1 MRKILI
7 AVTFLS
13 FILAG
18 CGVKNAT
25 TFPPTEN
32 PKAVLDTA
40 WARYDSLDFQIA
52 KEKFEKVIRMDNTI
66 PQAHLGLAWSEVAL
80 NRPDLAQSA
89 FSFAMILS
97 GGSMAQPV
105 FHEIILP
112 SDTDR
117 YWFEIDTTISDTQ
130 TVIDTFTVVEL
141 QHRPIIGVSSAS
153 INYVNQTLREITDS
167 TITIAAQI
175 SNDSVTGP
183 HIKDTLVVNYFI
195 FRDVPDTDSIQVNLF
210 AHIGTAVAAA
220 SNTEGKYLM
229 TAIAYAN
236 AAVKHGVT
244 SGFVHYPYIDEKGTR
259 LVLAESYFWSGL
271 MANCVRE
278 LKIIDPTWSFN
289 GDPYDPDNYWIIL
302 EKLNEEIGSN

>member
-1 MRKILI
+1 MKKILLAVALISFI
-7 AVTFLS
+7 AV
-13 FILAG
+13 G

-25 TFPPTEN
+25 TFPPPED
-32 PKAVLDTA
+32 PQAVLDTA
-40 WARYDSLDFQIA
+40 WSRYDSLDFATA
-52 KEKFEKVIRMDNTI
+52 KAKFEKVIRMDNTI
-66 PQAHLGLAWSEVAL
+66 PEAHLGLAWSEVAL

-117 YWFEIDTTISDTQ
+117 YWFEIDT
-130 TVIDTFTVVEL
+130 VAGAVDTFTVVEL
-141 QHRPIIGVSSAS
+141 QHRPVIGVSSAS

-175 SNDSVTGP
+175 INDSVAGP

-195 FRDVPDTDSIQVNLF
+195 FKNVADSDSVQVNLF

-236 AAVKHGVT
+236 AAVKHGVPR
-244 SGFVHYPYIDEKGTR
+244 GFVHYPYINETGTR

-278 LKIIDPTWSFN
+278 LKIIDPNWTFN

-302 EKLNEEIGSN
+302 NKLNEEIGSN

>member
-1 MRKILI
+1 MKKILLA
-7 AVTFLS
+7 AVLIS
-13 FILAG
+13 FVAVG
-18 CGVKNAT
+18 CGVKSTT
-25 TFPPTEN
+25 TFPPPED
-32 PKAVLDTA
+32 PYAVLDTA
-40 WARYDSLDFQIA
+40 WTEYDGHNFSTA
-52 KEKFEKVIRMDNTI
+52 KAKFEKVIRMDNTI
-66 PQAHLGLAWSEVAL
+66 PEAHLGLAWSEVAL

-112 SDTDR
+112 TDTNR
-117 YWFEIDTTISDTQ
+117 YWFEIDTVGG
-130 TVIDTFTVVEL
+130 TVDTFTVVEL

-167 TITIAAQI
+167 TITIAAELAG
-175 SNDSVTGP
+175 DSLTGP
-183 HIKDTLVVNYFI
+183 RLKDTLVVNYFI
-195 FRDVPDTDSIQVNLF
+195 FRDVSDTSSIHANLF

-236 AAVKHGVT
+236 AAVMHRVPE
-244 SGFVHYPYIDEKGTR
+244 SFAHYPYIDEIGTR

-278 LKIIDPTWSFN
+278 LKIIDPTWTFD

-302 EKLNEEIGSN
+302 NKLNEEIGSN